1 VKVRIVS
8 VTRPLIPEAR
18 TAEELIVY
26 CARVS
31 NPSNQ
36 ANMETAEKLLQY
48 CIREGHWSVFDMA
61 DMTVE
66 VQTSRALSAQ
76 TVRHWSF
83 DGIEV
88 AGDFRFQEFSQ
99 RYAEVP
105 QCETYE
111 ARAPHPK
118 NRQLSVDT
126 LPDETKAWF
135 RDAQRHVQSNA
146 HGLYTEAL
154 SRGIAKECARFLL
167 PMAASTTY
175 YMKGAVRSWLFYL
188 EKRALPENGAQ
199 PEHLDI
205 GQAIMPLFREHFPIV
220 SAAYFGAK

>member
-1 VKVRIVS
+1 MKVRIVS
-8 VTRPLIPEAR
+8 VTQPLIPEAR

-36 ANMETAEKLLQY
+36 ANMETAEKLLRY
-48 CIREGHWSVFDMA
+48 CVDHGHWSVFEMA

-66 VQTSRALSAQ
+66 VTTSRAISAQ
-76 TVRHWSF
+76 VVRHWSF

-88 AGDFRFQEFSQ
+88 TGDFRFQEFSQ

-118 NRQLSVDT
+118 NRQASVDT
-126 LPDETKAWF
+126 LPEETKAWF
-135 RDAQRHVQSNA
+135 REAQRRTHESAQST
-146 HGLYTEAL
+146 YVEAL

-167 PMAASTTY
+167 PMAATTTY
-175 YMKGAVRSWLFYL
+175 YMKGSVRSWIFNL
-188 EKRALPENGAQ
+188 KQRALPESGTQ
-199 PEHLDI
+199 KEHMDI
-205 GQAIMPLFREHFPIV
+205 AQAIMPEFRSHFPAV
-220 SAAYFGAK
+220 VTAVFGSK

>member
-1 VKVRIVS
+1 MKVRIVS
-8 VTRPLIPEAR
+8 ITTPLIPEAR

-31 NPSNQ
+31 NPLNQ
-36 ANMETAEKLLQY
+36 ANMETAEKLLRY
-48 CIREGHWSVFDMA
+48 CVDHGHWSVFEMA

-66 VQTSRALSAQ
+66 VHTSRALSAQ
-76 TVRHWSF
+76 VVRHWSF

-99 RYAEVP
+99 RYAAVP

-118 NRQLSVDT
+118 NRQASVDT
-126 LPDETKAWF
+126 LPEETKAWF
-135 RDAQRHVQSNA
+135 REAQRRVQGDAQAFYV
-146 HGLYTEAL
+146 EAL

-167 PMAASTTY
+167 PMSASTTY
-175 YMKGAVRSWLFYL
+175 YMKGNVRSWLFYL

-199 PEHLDI
+199 VEHLDI
-205 GQAIMPLFREHFPIV
+205 AQAIMPQFREHFPRV
-220 SAAYFGAK
+220 SAAFFSTK

>member
-1 VKVRIVS
+1 MKVRIVS
-8 VTRPLIPEAR
+8 ITQPTIPEAR

-36 ANMETAEKLLQY
+36 ANMETAEKLLRY
-48 CIREGHWSVFDMA
+48 CVEHGHWSVFEMA

-76 TVRHWSF
+76 VVRHWSF
-83 DGIEV
+83 EGIEV

-126 LPDETKAWF
+126 LSEETKAWF
-135 RDAQRHVQSNA
+135 LWAQESLQEMAQS
-146 HGLYTEAL
+146 LYVGAL
-154 SRGIAKECARFLL
+154 ERGIAKECARFLL
-167 PMAASTTY
+167 PMSASTTY
-175 YMKGAVRSWLFYL
+175 YMKGSVRSWLFYL
-188 EKRALPENGAQ
+188 EKRALPESGAQ

-205 GQAIMPLFREHFPIV
+205 GQAIMPEFQRHFP
-220 SAAYFGAK
+220 ATHKAFFGAK